1 MKKDESFRNTAIN
14 GSITDQN
21 QLDEYESL
29 DSAGVQVDTQYF
41 DKSNTEAY
49 ESLKKLRTSRVDQK
63 IVQQVTESCFQ
74 HIEQRNLHGLKKE
87 IEKNPAVS
95 IVDIIDHR
103 GYTLLHMACF
113 KNLEEIGQMLMQ
125 RALDTVTEKQ
135 VHVWVNFKTKDDG
148 FAPIHFASFRGNITL
163 IQLLLKNGADMK

>member
-1 MKKDESFRNTAIN
+1 MIQRKKTKKQEINRNPAIN
-14 GSITDQN
+14 GSISEEN
-21 QLDEYESL
+21 QLDDYESL

-63 IVQQVTESCFQ
+63 IVQQVTESCFL
-74 HIEQRNLHGLKKE
+74 HIEQRNMQGLMKE

-95 IVDIIDHR
+95 VVDIIDHR
-103 GYTLLHMACF
+103 GYTLMHMACF
-113 KNLEEIGQMLMQ
+113 KNLEEIGHALMQ

-135 VHVWVNFKTKDDG
+135 VLAWVNFKTKDDG
-148 FAPIHFASFRGNITL
+148 FAPIHFASFRGNISL
-163 IQLLLKNGADMK
+163 I